1 MRLHTLGC
9 TRRFRIHSPTTEYS
23 AAPSPPEQLAAK
35 LLGPRADPSGAYQAT
50 ACSASAI
57 ASTSLMIRRQFL
69 TGLGAGLGALGLGLP
84 LVGPAARA
92 QAMRPKR
99 LITFFT
105 PHGAPAEH
113 FWPADAT
120 ALTGSHILEPLA
132 AFQSKLNVIRGLD
145 YIGSNNHVAIK
156 DVLTNQSGKS
166 LDNVVADHLATQAP
180 VRALHLGVV
189 PDYSHSFT
197 VDGQLSF
204 DPSPVAHEADPV
216 KAFDELFGVVAIPG
230 DPAADQAAQ
239 LQAALRQRVVGF
251 TSDEVAQLG
260 DRLIDLP
267 SEAQKL
273 QTHFDA
279 LAQLGGVAP
288 SAPSVDC
295 GAVSLPSV
303 EALRTRSA
311 DPWAHENFPDLMD
324 AHIDIAAAAVR
335 CGLTRVVS
343 LQMMHVNSQLSF
355 AFAGVPR
362 GHHDASHSSP
372 GSPGR
377 LDHANC
383 QRFMAEKLAR
393 LLTALDVPDPED
405 PEHTVLDNS
414 AVLWCSEIG
423 DGQEHTCIAV
433 PTVIAGSASGVFKTG
448 QLVQLTG
455 RSHSSVLLSL
465 ANAMGLS
472 LTEFG
477 PNSTGSL
484 QEIEV

>member
-1 MRLHTLGC
+1 LG
-9 TRRFRIHSPTTEYS
+9 
-23 AAPSPPEQLAAK
+23 L
-35 LLGPRADPSGAYQAT
+35 
-50 ACSASAI
+50 
-57 ASTSLMIRRQFL
+57 
-69 TGLGAGLGALGLGLP
+69 LGLGLP
-84 LVGPAARA
+84 ALRPSARA
-92 QAMRPKR
+92 QAAGRPKR

-105 PHGAPAEH
+105 PHGAPAEF
-113 FWPADAT
+113 FWPSDPSV
-120 ALTGSHILEPLA
+120 LSSSHILEPLA
-132 AFQSKLNVIRGLD
+132 AFRSQLNVIRGLD

-166 LDNVVADHLATQAP
+166 LDNVVADHLADQAP

-216 KAFDELFGVVAIPG
+216 KAFDELFGTPTTPG

-239 LQAALRQRVVGF
+239 VQAALRQRVVGF
-251 TSDEVAQLG
+251 TRDEVAALA
-260 DRLIDLP
+260 DRLVDVP
-267 SEAQKL
+267 SEAGKL
-273 QTHFDA
+273 QAHFDA
-279 LAQLGGVAP
+279 LAQLGTTAP
-288 SAPSVDC
+288 SQPSVDC

-303 EALRTRSA
+303 EGLRARNA

-324 AHIDIAAAAVR
+324 AQIDIAAAAVR
-335 CGLTRVVS
+335 CGMTRVVS

-372 GSPGR
+372 GSTGR
-377 LDHANC
+377 MDHANC

-433 PTVIAGSASGVFKTG
+433 PTVIAGSAGGVFKTG
-448 QLVQLTG
+448 QLVQLAG
-455 RSHSSVLLSL
+455 RSHSGLLISL
-465 ANAMGLS
+465 SNAMGLGLS
-472 LTEFG
+472 EFG

>member
-1 MRLHTLGC
+1 M
-9 TRRFRIHSPTTEYS
+9 F
-23 AAPSPPEQLAAK
+23 
-35 LLGPRADPSGAYQAT
+35 
-50 ACSASAI
+50 
-57 ASTSLMIRRQFL
+57 RRQFL
-69 TGLGAGLGALGLGLP
+69 AGLGAGLGAAGLGLP
-84 LVGPAARA
+84 WLGPTALA
-92 QAMRPKR
+92 QAARPKR

-105 PHGAPAEH
+105 PHGAPAEF
-113 FWPADAT
+113 FWPTDAS
-120 ALTGSHILEPLA
+120 ALTSSHVLEPLA
-132 AFQSKLNVIRGLD
+132 AFQSKLNVIRGID

-166 LDNVVADHLATQAP
+166 LDNVVADHLAAQAP

-216 KAFDELFGVVAIPG
+216 KAFDELFGATTSPS
-230 DPAADQAAQ
+230 DPAANQAAQ
-239 LQAALRQRVVGF
+239 LQATLRQRVVGF
-251 TSDEVAQLG
+251 TTDEVAALA
-260 DRLIDLP
+260 DRLVDLP

-279 LAQLGGVAP
+279 LTQIGAVAP
-288 SAPSVDC
+288 TAPSVDC

-303 EALRTRSA
+303 EALRARNA

-324 AHIDIAAAAVR
+324 AQIDIAAAAVR
-335 CGLTRVVS
+335 CGVTRVIS

-372 GSPGR
+372 GSTGR
-377 LDHANC
+377 MDHANC

-393 LLTALDVPDPED
+393 LLTALEVPDPED

-433 PTVIAGSASGVFKTG
+433 PTVIAGSAGGALKTG

-455 RSHSSVLLSL
+455 RSHSAVLLSL

-477 PNSTGSL
+477 PNSAGSL